1 MFLIVGVGN
10 PERKYEGTRH
20 NVGFEAIDVISKKY
34 GIEVNQKEQKGLVG
48 KGMINGY
55 KVILV
60 KPQTYMNLS
69 GECVAPL
76 ADCYDVDP
84 ETELVVISDD
94 VSLSTGNIRVRKKG
108 SAGGHNGLKNI
119 IALLGSN
126 VFPRIRVGVG
136 ECTDGDMVSH
146 VLGRYDA
153 EDRERVDASMEKVLG
168 AVELFLAGELD
179 AAMNKYNVKEK
190 LD

>member
-1 MFLIVGVGN
+1 MFFIVGLGN

-69 GECVAPL
+69 
-76 ADCYDVDP
+76 
-84 ETELVVISDD
+84 
-94 VSLSTGNIRVRKKG
+94 
-108 SAGGHNGLKNI
+108 
-119 IALLGSN
+119 
-126 VFPRIRVGVG
+126 
-136 ECTDGDMVSH
+136 
-146 VLGRYDA
+146 
-153 EDRERVDASMEKVLG
+153 
-168 AVELFLAGELD
+168 
-179 AAMNKYNVKEK
+179 
-190 LD
+190 